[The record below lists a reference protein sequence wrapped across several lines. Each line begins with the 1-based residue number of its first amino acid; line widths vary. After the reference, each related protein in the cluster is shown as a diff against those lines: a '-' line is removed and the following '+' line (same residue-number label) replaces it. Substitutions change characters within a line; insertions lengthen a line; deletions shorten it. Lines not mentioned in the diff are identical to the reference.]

1 MGEFASKG
9 VAGTG
14 LGLGIAGTAL
24 GVLNNNG
31 NGSGLLAGLFGNN
44 NCMNDKLAMQSE
56 ISQLKAEKYSDKI
69 GKEVYERLSDRL
81 IDKYISP
88 MAVEIAD
95 SRVREAKIEEQIK
108 CMGEKA
114 ELREQLT
121 NARIN
126 EVALVANNGITALG
140 GQIAC
145 LQATVSGITK
155 TIVPATA
162 VCPAPMPL
170 YNSWTTP
177 TAPTP

>member
-1 MGEFASKG
+1 M
-9 VAGTG
+9 
-14 LGLGIAGTAL
+14 

-31 NGSGLLAGLFGNN
+31 SGLLGGLFGNN
-44 NCMNDKLAMQSE
+44 NCMNDKLAMQAE
-56 ISQLKAEKYSDKI
+56 IAQLKAENYSDKI
-69 GKEVYERLSDRL
+69 GKDVYERLSERL

-95 SRVREAKIEEQIK
+95 SRVREAKMEEQIK

-162 VCPAPMPL
+162 VCPAPMPQ
-170 YNSWTTP
+170 YNSWTAP
-177 TAPTP
+177 TATTP

>member
-1 MGEFASKG
+1 M
-9 VAGTG
+9 
-14 LGLGIAGTAL
+14 

-31 NGSGLLAGLFGNN
+31 GGLLGGLFGNN
-44 NCMNDKLAMQSE
+44 NAINDRIAMQSE
-56 ISQLKAEKYSDKI
+56 IDKLKAENYSDKV
-69 GKEVYERLSDRL
+69 GKEVYERLSERL

-88 MAVEIAD
+88 IAVEIAD
-95 SRVREAKIEEQIK
+95 SRVREAKMEEQIK
-108 CMGEKA
+108 CIGEKA

-126 EVALVANNGITALG
+126 EVALIANNGITALN

-162 VCPAPMPL
+162 VCPAPMPQ
-170 YNSWTTP
+170 YNSWTAP
-177 TAPTP
+177 TA